1 MENSDVFISSKGLSA
16 IIHYRPETNK
26 VINFIK
32 GPFYI
37 NDVNIIDDSKISI
50 FNNNN
55 TLKEN
60 SKYSEVIIYDFE
72 KIFTKKF
79 NDQLISNNFKTPTS
93 GISRILNDGSLYVEE
108 QKHGRILFFNPN
120 GELEWEYIN
129 KDMKGDIYGI
139 NWSRVIENKKY
150 KQSLLDLIKK
160 KIVNKSFKMK
170 KKILVSC
177 VDAGGANIINH
188 WIKKKND
195 HFFFLFKRTGK
206 KF

>member
-1 MENSDVFISSKGLSA
+1 MQ
-16 IIHYRPETNK
+16 H
-26 VINFIK
+26 
-32 GPFYI
+32 
-37 NDVNIIDDSKISI
+37 DVNIIDDSKISI

-72 KIFTKKF
+72 KKIFTKKF

-160 KIVNKSFKMK
+160 KNCK
-170 KKILVSC
+170 
-177 VDAGGANIINH
+177 
-188 WIKKKND
+188 
-195 HFFFLFKRTGK
+195 
-206 KF
+206 